1 MATQA
6 PGGNGGNTGG
16 PGTGAPGA
24 AGTPRAGAQPSSAAP
39 LAEMIKILQ
48 TFKKA
53 MGDFDTGTRELIR
66 DLKALEN
73 ATTNTTKRTKKFED
87 ELETAGKSLREH
99 AKEARDLAKQIA
111 NSADITAEAAKEF
124 RDNSTKY
131 NNDIE
136 ASIKTIHAKNVA
148 EQKEL
153 ERNKQYALR
162 RAEQDR
168 KQMETSAIS
177 TAMLASRADQ
187 TSKQFAST
195 TSAIDTLQKTIAK
208 KIAEANA
215 ISATNTSD
223 PEKVKELG
231 RLSAEIADLTDDI
244 DKASK
249 SFDSV
254 SKASKLLSD
263 ELTDRFSARSLSKER
278 IAELNN
284 LLSADKLSAEHSA
297 IALMNLEQFNRM
309 KAEEREND
317 VKAEQERRRGEI
329 RRQAAFE
336 LGDQDLKKAINRLKE
351 RSELT
356 AKHLDKLNSK
366 LNETA
371 EKRNQ
376 AVESGDTAGA
386 EQLNKEYAKTSQ
398 QAQQL
403 RESLKKTK
411 ERHTE
416 YEGVLKSGQTRQTL
430 VGFAT
435 TTVREKFVRLASASE
450 LLATG
455 LKMLNESIAQ
465 STTGTA
471 NSFSEFFNNY
481 TKSIF
486 QFGVSTATFQEVMAN
501 SRLAQL
507 TATTDG
513 FNNAL
518 KGSSSK
524 IFEYVGD
531 RNEAMKITGGLYT
544 AFANVGISSEVAKGS
559 IDKLV
564 PIIGQLSRVTG
575 KTTAEMAKLVESYYT
590 ENEHRITMAGLS
602 EDEKARTAEMLA
614 LQNLDIQSK
623 GYSLEQ
629 ARELQR
635 ENAKNRMKTTIT
647 ERTRDQAVMQQQAR
661 LIASGLARSGD
672 QEGAQKMMNGAER
685 VRQINAQLAYGKV
698 DPETQAKLV
707 NERAL
712 LAGEMAKIN
721 AGIISTRGEQDPI
734 RVAAEYSNKVLS
746 AMISIANGGM
756 DTIATQN
763 KDAKKFEEAKQEGSK
778 GMFGGA
784 MGTLISSVQMV
795 YEGVKSTPVQLGL
808 ILLAILASNQYL
820 GKFGN
825 FLTGKTPVGV
835 PKVGGGGG
843 GGAWGKAKDLAKG
856 GAQAAGEFG
865 MGGAKGL
872 LSKVGIAG
880 TILGAGFAISDYL
893 SVGDKEK
900 QGLVSKEEATQ
911 ERKKIG
917 AGYAGGAVGGWAGM
931 VAGAK
936 LGGMAGGLI
945 GAPVAGVGAIPA
957 AVVGSMIGG
966 AIGMFGGS
974 YLGKKAGEGIVDD
987 AQTPKQQ
994 EEAKIAERQATI
1006 DKLTKEKS
1014 ELEGTLKTTGGLSG
1028 GASMVTQLSKN
1039 RLDAVE
1045 KQLSDLTGPKTNAGT
1060 SISNP
1065 LNTTQSN
1072 LATPTNA
1079 PVDSVLKTPANNIIP
1094 ATPPVKPEE
1103 PKPSILQ
1110 EDEAAKKAKEEAE
1123 KDTVSS
1129 LLQSINQSIGQLIA
1143 LTAKNSSKNADLVE
1157 QQQEFLAVATSTDRL
1172 SSAFNNIGIKFT

>member
-131 NNDIE
+131 NKDIE

-254 SKASKLLSD
+254 SKASRLLSD

-297 IALMNLEQFNRM
+297 IALTNLEQFNRM

-366 LNETA
+366 LKETA

-376 AVESGDTAGA
+376 AAEAGDTAEA

-430 VGFAT
+430 AGFAT
-435 TTVREKFVRLASASE
+435 TTVREKFMRLASVSE

-513 FNNAL
+513 FNDAL
-518 KGSSSK
+518 KNSSSK
-524 IFEYVGD
+524 MFGYVGD

-559 IDKLV
+559 IDKLI

-647 ERTRDQAVMQQQAR
+647 ERVRDQAVMQQQAR

-672 QEGAQKMMNGAER
+672 QEGAQKMLNNSER
-685 VRQINAQLAYGKV
+685 VRQINAQLAHGKI
-698 DPETQAKLV
+698 DPETQAKLTS
-707 NERAL
+707 ERAL
-712 LAGEMAKIN
+712 IAGEMAKIN
-721 AGIISTRGEQDPI
+721 AGIISSRGSEDPI
-734 RVAAEYSNKVLS
+734 RVAAEFSNKVLS
-746 AMISIANGGM
+746 AMTSIANGGI

-763 KDAKKFEEAKQEGSK
+763 KDAKKLDDAKKAGAK
-778 GMFGGA
+778 GMFDNP
-784 MGTLISSVQMV
+784 MGDLISKVQLV
-795 YEGVKSTPVQLGL
+795 VNGVESTPVRLLL
-808 ILLAILASNQYL
+808 ILGAILASNQYL
-820 GKFGN
+820 GKLGHWM
-825 FLTGKTPVGV
+825 TGKTPVGV
-835 PKVGGGGG
+835 PKVGGATGTWENVK
-843 GGAWGKAKDLAKG
+843 GAVKESPAGVSNMGKVLKG
-856 GAQAAGEFG
+856 VAVLGT
-865 MGGAKGL
+865 L
-872 LSKVGIAG
+872 LTVGSA
-880 TILGAGFAISDYL
+880 TMDYL
-893 SVGDKEK
+893 NVGDKEK
-900 QGLVSKEEATQ
+900 AGQLSTEQATQ
-911 ERKKIG
+911 ERKKVG
-917 AGYAGGAVGGWAGM
+917 AGLAGNLAGGAALGAVGTYAGGAIGAAIGSVIAP
-931 VAGAK
+931 VAGTVIGAK
-936 LGGMAGGLI
+936 FGAIAGGLI
-945 GAPVAGVGAIPA
+945 GSYAG
-957 AVVGSMIGG
+957 AVYGGEMGKSMV
-966 AIGMFGGS
+966 S
-974 YLGKKAGEGIVDD
+974 D

-1014 ELEGTLKTTGGLSG
+1014 ELESTLKTTGGLSG

-1045 KQLSDLTGPKTNAGT
+1045 KQLSDLTGPKTNAGI